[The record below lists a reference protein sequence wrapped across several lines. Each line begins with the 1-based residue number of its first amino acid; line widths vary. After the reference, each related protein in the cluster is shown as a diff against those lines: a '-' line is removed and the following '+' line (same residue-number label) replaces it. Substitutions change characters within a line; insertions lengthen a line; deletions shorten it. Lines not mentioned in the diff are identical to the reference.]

1 MEAMVG
7 VIGTILGTVL
17 GWFLNSISNRG
28 KIKLF
33 ILSWENEFRCRNEYG
48 DTVETLAPEKVEY
61 YSCSFA
67 LDIYNSS
74 GEPKIMRNIHIA
86 YNNGKTDLIKHIPK
100 DEETRK
106 IVACAVRYDEI
117 MPLTI
122 PSKSIFQI
130 HLYDGLW
137 HQSTEFPSLWNVEKV
152 YLLYTDE
159 NNKEKRTLI
168 NEKSIK
174 QCFEEYKSQLQKK
187 TR

>member
-33 ILSWENEFRCRNEYG
+33 ISSWENEFRCRNEYG
-48 DTVETLAPEKVEY
+48 DMVKTPAPEKVEY

-74 GEPKIMRNIHIA
+74 GEPKIMRNIQLA
-86 YNNGKTDLIKHIPK
+86 YNNGKSDVIKHIPQ
-100 DEETRK
+100 DEDSRRNSSGL
-106 IVACAVRYDEI
+106 IRYDDI
-117 MPLTI
+117 IPLTI
-122 PSKSIFQI
+122 PAKSVFQI
-130 HLYDGLW
+130 HLRDGLW

-174 QCFEEYKSQLQKK
+174 QCFNEYKERLQKK
-187 TR
+187 

>member
-33 ILSWENEFRCRNEYG
+33 ISSWENEFRCRNEYG
-48 DTVETLAPEKVEY
+48 DMVKPPAPEKVEY

-74 GEPKIMRNIHIA
+74 GEPKIMRNIQLA
-86 YNNGKTDLIKHIPK
+86 YNNGKSDVIKHIPQ
-100 DEETRK
+100 DEDSRRNSSGL
-106 IVACAVRYDEI
+106 IRYDDI

-122 PSKSIFQI
+122 PAKSVFQI
-130 HLYDGLW
+130 HLRDGFW

-174 QCFEEYKSQLQKK
+174 QCFDEYKSQLQKK

>member
-33 ILSWENEFRCRNEYG
+33 ISSWENEFRCRNEYG
-48 DTVETLAPEKVEY
+48 DMVKTPAPEKVEY

-74 GEPKIMRNIHIA
+74 GEPKIMRNIQIA
-86 YNNGKTDLIKHIPK
+86 YNNGKSDVIKHIPQ
-100 DEETRK
+100 DEDSRRNSSGL
-106 IVACAVRYDEI
+106 IRYDDI
-117 MPLTI
+117 IPLTI
-122 PSKSIFQI
+122 PAKSVFQI
-130 HLYDGLW
+130 HLRDGLW

-174 QCFEEYKSQLQKK
+174 QCFNEYKERLQKK
-187 TR
+187 

>member
-7 VIGTILGTVL
+7 VIGTILGTFL

-28 KIKLF
+28 KIKIF
-33 ILSWENEFRCRNEYG
+33 ISSWKNEFRCMDEYG
-48 DTVETLAPEKVEY
+48 DVVATPSPEKIEF
-61 YSCSFA
+61 YSCSYA

-100 DEETRK
+100 DKETRK

-137 HQSTEFPSLWNVEKV
+137 HQSSEFQPLWDVEKV

-159 NNKEKRTLI
+159 NNKEKRVLL
-168 NEKSIK
+168 NAKSIK
-174 QCFEEYKSQLQKK
+174 QCFDENKSQLQKNK
-187 TR
+187 R